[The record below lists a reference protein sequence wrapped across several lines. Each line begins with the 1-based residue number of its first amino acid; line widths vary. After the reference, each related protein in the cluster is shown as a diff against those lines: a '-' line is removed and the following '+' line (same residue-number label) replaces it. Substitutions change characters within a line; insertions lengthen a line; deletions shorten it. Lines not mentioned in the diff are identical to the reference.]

1 MGQFRD
7 YLDRTSNN
15 AFLSLNESPV
25 AVIDDWKGF
34 EVKTERIGKNG
45 IDKNGID
52 KNWEYIVELDDEQ
65 HHKINLYKCKGTE
78 EYVLGVWGTE
88 TDEYK
93 SKKVLVVIT

>member
-25 AVIDDWKGF
+25 AVIDDWKCF

-45 IDKNGID
+45 IN
-52 KNWEYIVELDDEQ
+52 KNWEHIVELDHEQ
-65 HHKINLYKCKGTE
+65 HHKINLYKYKGTE